1 MDTKQLNRIKQIQ
14 ASWQAMESSLK
25 ELPNVDKIF
34 PSLDVVSA
42 GIAEFSNSL
51 EKEYQTIISDI
62 TGHGCKL
69 RTGHKLVDHSKT
81 ATLDKFIYIICRQDR
96 PAISHA
102 ISDFE
107 DTVNFWEKP
116 SQVIYVFAED
126 GSLFKKDWILGHG
139 KTERDAWEMAVMN
152 WQEQSK
158 RSEVLW

>member
-14 ASWQAMESSLK
+14 ASWQAVQSGLK
-25 ELPNVDKIF
+25 ELPDFDKIF
-34 PSLDVVSA
+34 PSLDVVSV
-42 GIAEFSNSL
+42 GIAKFSDLL

-69 RTGHKLVDHSKT
+69 RYGHKLVNHSR
-81 ATLDKFIYIICRQDR
+81 AVELDKFTYIICRQDR

-107 DTVNFWEKP
+107 DTVNFWQKP
-116 SQVIYVFAED
+116 NQVIYVFAEE

-139 KTERDAWEMAVMN
+139 KTEREAWEIAVMN
-152 WQEQSK
+152 WQDLTK
-158 RSEVLW
+158 RGEVLW